1 MEHFALLGSVAV
13 KVHAEMRSIYYL
25 LLPVFFMLSIAL
37 VWFQNPDGGSDFI
50 NKIKRVVI
58 ATLLLVG
65 FAELTDAMLFIANGI
80 ADKID
85 NLSGLDAILQ
95 MASDKARSYS
105 QMGITPLPG
114 FDDLMI
120 AGLTYLSWVVLYVAR
135 FIMVAVY
142 HFSWVF
148 LSIIAPL
155 VLLFHVFSSNMTVR
169 LFTTMAEIAS
179 WKVAWSILSAML
191 KALPFGMW
199 YGSGGDYLTVV
210 VLNLVIALAMLGTP
224 LVVHSIVS
232 GGFATM
238 AAGLNGLTASAM
250 LAAPAKAVAAYKFGS
265 SAFNFAKGMNSKIG
279 NAGRGFNFSSGASA
293 SPPPP
298 MRDVTPRTSPPRIP
312 NLLPPKF

>member
-1 MEHFALLGSVAV
+1 MDHFALLGSVAV
-13 KVHAEMRSIYYL
+13 KIHSEMRSIYYL
-25 LLPVFFMLSIAL
+25 LLPVFFMLSLAL
-37 VWFQNPDGGSDFI
+37 VWFQHPSGGPDFI
-50 NKIKRVVI
+50 DKMKRAII

-65 FAELTDAMLFIANGI
+65 FAEITDAMLFVANGI
-80 ADKID
+80 SDKID

-95 MASDKARSYS
+95 MASEKARSYS
-105 QMGITPLPG
+105 QKNLMPILG

-120 AGLTYLSWVVLYVAR
+120 AGISYLSWLILYVAR

-155 VLLFHVFSSNMTVR
+155 VLLFHVFSSHMTLK

-179 WKVAWSILSAML
+179 WKVAWSVLSAML
-191 KALPFGMW
+191 KALPFGNW

-224 LVVHSIVS
+224 LIVHSIVA

-250 LAAPAKAVAAYKFGS
+250 LAAPAKAVAAYKFGAS
-265 SAFNFAKGMNSKIG
+265 TLGFAKGINSKLG
-279 NAGRGFNFSSGASA
+279 QSGGSYNFSSGAA
-293 SPPPP
+293 PPPP
-298 MRDVTPRTSPPRIP
+298 MRDVGPSQIAPPPIPRLPPPRS
-312 NLLPPKF
+312 

>member
-1 MEHFALLGSVAV
+1 MDHFALLGSVAV

-37 VWFQNPDGGSDFI
+37 VWFQHPSGGPDFLD
-50 NKIKRVVI
+50 KVKRVII

-65 FAELTDAMLFIANGI
+65 FAEITDAMLFVANGI
-80 ADKID
+80 SDKID

-95 MASDKARSYS
+95 MASEKARSYS
-105 QMGITPLPG
+105 QKNLMPILG

-120 AGLTYLSWVVLYVAR
+120 AGISYLSWLVLYVAR

-155 VLLFHVFSSNMTVR
+155 VLLFHVFSSHMT
-169 LFTTMAEIAS
+169 LKFFTTMAEIAS
-179 WKVAWSILSAML
+179 WKIAWSILSAML
-191 KALPFGMW
+191 KALPFGDW
-199 YGSGGDYLTVV
+199 YGNGGDYLTVV

-224 LVVHSIVS
+224 LVVHSIVA

-250 LAAPAKAVAAYKFGS
+250 LAAPAKAVAAYKFGKS
-265 SAFNFAKGMNSKIG
+265 TLGFAKGLNSKLG
-279 NAGRGFNFSSGASA
+279 QAGRGFGFSSGSP

-298 MRDVTPRTSPPRIP
+298 MRDVSPRQLAPPPIPRLPPPRS
-312 NLLPPKF
+312 

>member
-1 MEHFALLGSVAV
+1 MDHFALLGSVAV
-13 KVHAEMRSIYYL
+13 KIHAEMRSIYYL
-25 LLPVFFMLSIAL
+25 LLPVFFMLSLAL
-37 VWFQNPDGGSDFI
+37 VWFQHPSGGPDFI
-50 NKIKRVVI
+50 DKMKRAII

-65 FAELTDAMLFIANGI
+65 FAEITDAMLFVANGI

-95 MASDKARSYS
+95 MASEKARSYS
-105 QMGITPLPG
+105 QKNLMPILG

-120 AGLTYLSWVVLYVAR
+120 AGISYLSWLILYVAR

-148 LSIIAPL
+148 LSIMAPL
-155 VLLFHVFSSNMTVR
+155 VLLFHVFSSHMTLK
-169 LFTTMAEIAS
+169 LFTAMAEIAS
-179 WKVAWSILSAML
+179 WKVAWSVLSAML
-191 KALPFGMW
+191 KALPFGNW

-224 LVVHSIVS
+224 LIVHSIVA

-250 LAAPAKAVAAYKFGS
+250 LAAPAKAVAAYKFGAS
-265 SAFNFAKGMNSKIG
+265 TLGFAKGINSKLG
-279 NAGRGFNFSSGASA
+279 QTGGSYNFASKTA
-293 SPPPP
+293 APPP
-298 MRDVTPRTSPPRIP
+298 MRDVGPAQIAPPPTPRLPPPRS
-312 NLLPPKF
+312 

>member
-1 MEHFALLGSVAV
+1 MDHFALLGSVAV
-13 KVHAEMRSIYYL
+13 KIHSEMRSIYYL
-25 LLPVFFMLSIAL
+25 LLPVFFMLSLAL
-37 VWFQNPDGGSDFI
+37 VWFQHPSGGPDFI
-50 NKIKRVVI
+50 DKMKRAII

-65 FAELTDAMLFIANGI
+65 FAEITDAMLFVANGI
-80 ADKID
+80 SDKID

-95 MASDKARSYS
+95 MASEKARSYS
-105 QMGITPLPG
+105 QKNLMPILG

-120 AGLTYLSWVVLYVAR
+120 AGISYLSWLILYVAR

-148 LSIIAPL
+148 LSIMAPL
-155 VLLFHVFSSNMTVR
+155 VLLFHVFSSHMTLK

-179 WKVAWSILSAML
+179 WKVAWSVLSAML
-191 KALPFGMW
+191 KALPFGNW

-224 LVVHSIVS
+224 LIVHSIVA

-250 LAAPAKAVAAYKFGS
+250 LAAPAKAVAAYKFGA
-265 SAFNFAKGMNSKIG
+265 SAFGFAKGINTKLGQSG
-279 NAGRGFNFSSGASA
+279 GSYNFTSSAA
-293 SPPPP
+293 PPPP
-298 MRDVTPRTSPPRIP
+298 MRDVGPSQIAPPPIPR
-312 NLLPPKF
+312 LPQPKA